1 MWLHAVVICRRLTDK
16 GGSGSKDIFKITSQS
31 ELSKEYFDSLI
42 NNGTINSGGRSGGN
56 LPTQSAPNSYY
67 TTPDGHV
74 IIYGDDGYRLMDISK
89 DRIKIEILIGI
100 PIILTWDAGLAENL
114 KIAQVQ

>member
-1 MWLHAVVICRRLTDK
+1 M
-16 GGSGSKDIFKITSQS
+16 GGSGSKDISKITSQS
-31 ELSKEYFDSLI
+31 ELSKEYFDSLT
-42 NNGTINSGGRSGGN
+42 NNGTLNSGGRSGGN

-89 DRIKIEILIGI
+89 DRIKIEIFNRNPNNPNLGRWSSRKLKDSAGAIEKTLQWILDYFGI
-100 PIILTWDAGLAENL
+100 
-114 KIAQVQ
+114 